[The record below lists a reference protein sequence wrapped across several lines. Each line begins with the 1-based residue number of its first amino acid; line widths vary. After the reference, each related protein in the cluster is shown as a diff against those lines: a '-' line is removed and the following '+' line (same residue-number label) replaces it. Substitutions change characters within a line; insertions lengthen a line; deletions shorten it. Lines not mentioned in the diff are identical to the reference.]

1 MSNRISVLKMVLM
14 VALFVATA
22 KHIDVAFA
30 GQGAG
35 RMLYSV
41 ATNSFIEN
49 PAGDVGVKTINDTS
63 GSIATLQSNI
73 NSTRSSFPN
82 SIIVIRLTNNATYWI
97 SNVSLVL
104 GSRQCLVASGAVIKA
119 TNASVTVPLIQITS
133 GATNV
138 SIAGGRLDGSG
149 ASLFGIFAPTADRVN
164 VDRVAVVNCG
174 AGGISLGGRGN
185 TNFDNELTVTRCEV
199 FNCTNQAGISITN
212 ATQAVCLENFC
223 HHNGAGISLSS
234 ARSTIANN
242 VCNQNG
248 TGIVF
253 LNGSDNVIANNT
265 CNYNGTGILADGT
278 NTMVVSC
285 LMKSNTVA
293 GINSTGS
300 KNIFVDNICREGNGT
315 NFINSGSS
323 DKVVAYKSLFNAAGQ
338 TYFYPPL
345 IDDQHTNLIVNGKG
359 RTDLTITS
367 TTIDSVQTQYTNAL
381 ATNPTDV
388 IVLHLNGTFTVGANP
403 LTLFSNTCVLLNG
416 TIQVNG
422 STTAS
427 AVINDGTS
435 PDQISISG
443 GIIDGGNNTNIA
455 GISFDNSSMAQV
467 DSVRLQNFGAPNPRG
482 ASDIIHFT
490 GCSTP
495 MIVTRCVITNGSARG
510 VWLQQSSGKCLIS
523 DNDVSFVN
531 MDGVDCDSFTS
542 GAVVKFNNCH
552 DSIRTGV
559 FIEQGAQNNLAL
571 GNICNNIAT
580 DGINVNNSSL
590 PGSNLAYNSVI
601 GNWCYALGRYAL
613 RNASSDAATT
623 NSHNFFFNNT
633 LVNSTNSIISSQRY
647 GSGNYFCQN
656 FTNGGLTIS
665 SSGAGAENFFNPP
678 AADVYLNI
686 QDASSFLFALV
697 TNASTANGAAIITGF
712 TNSLASDQW
721 QLIPTDSGYFQIRN
735 KNSGKAMNVTG
746 AALSSG
752 ALVSQQTFGALKSDQ
767 WLPVSSGTGC
777 YNFINRLSGLY
788 LDVTGSSVNPGTQF
802 DQQIF
807 SGAANQQFNL
817 NSTALMPPPAS
828 LNFTIIG
835 TTLQLQWPANYAGW
849 VLQSQINSM
858 ITGLRTNWTDVTGSV
873 LTNQWSASLQATNA
887 AAFFRLRS
895 P

>member
-1 MSNRISVLKMVLM
+1 
-14 VALFVATA
+14 
-22 KHIDVAFA
+22 
-30 GQGAG
+30 
-35 RMLYSV
+35 MLYSV
-41 ATNSFIEN
+41 PTNSFIEN

-63 GSIATLQSNI
+63 GSIATLQSSI

-82 SIIVIRLTNNATYWI
+82 SIIVIRLTNNATYWV
-97 SNVSLVL
+97 SNASLVL

-119 TNASVTVPLIQITS
+119 TNASVTVPLIQITFGS
-133 GATNV
+133 TNV
-138 SIAGGRLDGSG
+138 SIAGGRLDGNG
-149 ASLFGIFAPTADRVN
+149 ANLTGIFAPTADRVN
-164 VDRVAVVNCG
+164 VDRVAVANCG
-174 AGGISLGGRGN
+174 AGGIFLGGRGN
-185 TNFDNELTVTRCEV
+185 TNFDNELTVSRCEV
-199 FNCTNQAGISITN
+199 SGCTNQVGISITN

-223 HHNGAGISLSS
+223 HHNGIGISLSS

-242 VCNQNG
+242 ICNQNG
-248 TGIVF
+248 AGIIF
-253 LNGSDNVIANNT
+253 QNGSDNVIANNT
-265 CNYNGTGILADGT
+265 CNFNGTGILADGT

-285 LMKSNTVA
+285 LMKSNTIA

-300 KNIFVDNICREGNGT
+300 KNVFVDNICREGNGT

-323 DKVVAYKSLFNAAGQ
+323 DKVVAYKSSLSATGQ

-381 ATNPTDV
+381 AANPTNV

-403 LTLFSNTCVLLNG
+403 FTLFSNTCVLLNG

-427 AVINDGTS
+427 NVIADGNS

-467 DSVRLQNFGAPNPRG
+467 DAVRLQNFGAPNPRG
-482 ASDIIHFT
+482 ASDVIHFT

-495 MIVTRCVITNGSARG
+495 MIVTRCVITNSSARG
-510 VWLQQSSGKCLIS
+510 IWLQQSSGKCLIS

-559 FIEQGAQNNLAL
+559 FIEQGAQNNLVL

-613 RNASSDAATT
+613 RNASSDVATT
-623 NSHNFFFNNT
+623 NSHNFFLNNT
-633 LVNSTNSIISSQRY
+633 LVGSTNSIISSQKF

-656 FTNGGLTIS
+656 FTNGGLAIS

-678 AADVYLNI
+678 TVDGYLNI
-686 QDASSFLFALV
+686 QDANSFMFALV
-697 TNASTANGAAIITGF
+697 TNASTANGAAVITGF
-712 TNSLASDQW
+712 TNSSGSDQW
-721 QLIPTDSGYFQIRN
+721 QLIPTDSGYFQIKN
-735 KNSGKAMNVTG
+735 KNSSKAINVTG
-746 AALSSG
+746 ASMSSG

-767 WLPVSSGTGC
+767 WLPVSSGNGC

-788 LDVTGSSVNPGTQF
+788 LDVTGSGVNPGTTF
-802 DQQIF
+802 DQQVF
-807 SGAANQQFNL
+807 TGAANQQFNL
-817 NSTALMPPPAS
+817 NPTMLIPPPTQ
-828 LNFTIIG
+828 LNFFVSGTIF
-835 TTLQLQWPANYAGW
+835 QLRWPPNYTGW
-849 VLQSQINSM
+849 VLQSQSNS
-858 ITGLRTNWTDVTGSV
+858 ISIGLRTNWTDVPGSM
-873 LTNQWSASLQATNA
+873 LTNQWPVSLQSTNWSV
-887 AAFFRLRS
+887 FFRLRS